1 LLIRLK
7 HCSIGWTNDGC
18 VTLFGDGTQADSI
31 PHPHDHHYYVIAHR
45 CGYGDDI
52 LAYCRQHDFCH
63 AFVEEWLFDR
73 PSLVLWGLAH
83 RKPLSGKS
91 AAYEECMAQA
101 FQAYLRG
108 NQEPI
113 IGGVDWFGMKRAA
126 LRLLALRIEPRP

>member
-1 LLIRLK
+1 MARKPTASPIRTTTIITSLRTDAGMATISWPIAASTTSATPSLRSG
-7 HCSIGWTNDGC
+7 CSIAPASSFGGW
-18 VTLFGDGTQADSI
+18 
-31 PHPHDHHYYVIAHR
+31 
-45 CGYGDDI
+45 
-52 LAYCRQHDFCH
+52 
-63 AFVEEWLFDR
+63 
-73 PSLVLWGLAH
+73 H

-113 IGGVDWFGMKRAA
+113 IAGVDWFGMKRAA